1 MRGTLVAVV
10 AVALLA
16 ACAAPEVKPPAP
28 EPIAPA
34 RASGPLLAQDDDFA
48 IVVAQRGDD
57 FASLA
62 ERYLGD
68 ARKAWWIADFNGTE
82 SLAAGEA
89 IVVPRR
95 LRNPAGVYWNGVQTV
110 PILCYHRFATQ
121 KRKLVVT
128 KADFEAQMDY
138 LARNG
143 YRVITMKE
151 LAAFLDGKEPLPRK
165 SVVITIDD
173 GYRSTYEIAYPVLKK
188 YGFPATVYLYSD
200 FVGAGDAMT
209 WAQMQEMAAS
219 KLIDIQPHSKTHS
232 NLTIHQPG
240 ESAADYAARVKREVD
255 APSTVI
261 QERLGMPPFSY
272 AFPYGDVNDTVVDAL
287 QRTGV
292 AIGVTVTPGGNP
304 FYAYPYMLRRTMIF
318 GNEDL
323 DAFKAKLVTFTRTA
337 AR

>member
-1 MRGTLVAVV
+1 MRRFLVLAAGV
-10 AVALLA
+10 LLA

-28 EPIAPA
+28 APMIP
-34 RASGPLLAQDDDFA
+34 RAFESVLGQDDDFA

-68 ARKAWWIADFNGTE
+68 ARKSWWIAEFN
-82 SLAAGEA
+82 AAETVTPGEA
-89 IVVPRR
+89 VVVPRR
-95 LRNPAGVYWNGVQTV
+95 LKNPAGIYWTGVQTV
-110 PILCYHRFATQ
+110 PILCYHRFAQQ

-128 KADFEAQMDY
+128 RADFEAQMDY

-188 YGFPATVYLYSD
+188 HGFPATVYLYSD

-219 KLIDIQPHSKTHS
+219 RLIDIQPHSKTHS
-232 NLTIHQPG
+232 NLTLRQPG
-240 ESAADYAARVKREVD
+240 ESATDYRDRIRREVD
-255 APSTVI
+255 VPSNVI
-261 QERLGMPPFSY
+261 TDRLGMAPFSY
-272 AFPYGDVNDTVVDAL
+272 AFPYGDVNDIVVDQL
-287 QRTGV
+287 QKTGV
-292 AIGVTVTPGGNP
+292 KIGVTVTPGGNP
-304 FYAYPYMLRRTMIF
+304 FFAYPLMLRRTMIF

-323 DAFKAKLVTFTRTA
+323 DAFKAKLATFTRTA
-337 AR
+337 PR